1 MKILIAEDEPIS
13 RLFLEKTLQRL
24 GYEVTACKDGN
35 QAWEAYLA
43 TDYRIV
49 ISDWMMPGT
58 DGLELCQRIRQ
69 QNRPTYCYFMMLTMR
84 SSKADFLQAMD
95 AGADDY
101 LTKPLDA
108 DEVEVRLRVAERILA
123 FQKMGGMVPEIPKLV
138 KPINAA

>member
-24 GYEVTACKDGN
+24 GYEVKACKDGN
-35 QAWEAYLA
+35 EAWEAYLA
-43 TDYRIV
+43 ADYRIV

-58 DGLELCQRIRQ
+58 DGLELCGRIRQ
-69 QNRPTYCYFMMLTMR
+69 QNRSTYCYFMMLTMR

-123 FQKMGGMVPEIPKLV
+123 FQRMGGLVPEIPKLV
-138 KPINAA
+138 KPIDAA

>member
-24 GYEVTACKDGN
+24 GYEVRACKDGGE
-35 QAWEAYLA
+35 AWEAYQKS
-43 TDYRIV
+43 DYHIV

-58 DGLELCQRIRQ
+58 DGLELCRRIRQ
-69 QNRPTYCYFMMLTMR
+69 NSRPSYCYFMMLTMR
-84 SSKADFLQAMD
+84 ASKADFLEAMD

-108 DEVEVRLRVAERILA
+108 DEIEVRLRVAERILA
-123 FQKMGGMVPEIPKLV
+123 FQKSGGTVPEIPKLF
-138 KPINAA
+138 KPVDAA